1 VHKVTVARQVLR
13 EHRAAEGM
21 WPSEWIPGKID
32 AAKEKYGHLLDLE
45 VGNL

>member
-1 VHKVTVARQVLR
+1 VARQVLR

-21 WPSEWIPGKID
+21 WPTGWLPGRIE
-32 AAKEKYGHLLDLE
+32 AARAQYADLLELE